1 MMTLLSLKMFC
12 KNYSDNRSN
21 IPPKQLNSQ
30 FYANINQY
38 LDSEDIYMVEP
49 STLFDKYYTS
59 IKQSIFEK

>member
-1 MMTLLSLKMFC
+1 MKKNNP

-21 IPPKQLNSQ
+21 IQPKQFNSQ